1 MGQRI
6 TSTVVNQSEYVAEKL
21 GLAPNDLD
29 IKKINKVFIKY
40 NDSQEFL
47 TRVRYQNPWALDK
60 HPDYYKTHQ
69 SKIDPFFYIQ
79 DNSIFIYPA
88 PDAAI
93 ANWLELYVIHKP
105 KAITTDSTEDE
116 IELPTQ
122 FHKLLSDWLRID
134 IYLSKG
140 LENEANAAQAR
151 YNAWIRN
158 MISIMK
164 ERYNN
169 PSGTS
174 CHNARASFRVCTW
187 KEVPKGCGLQPSS
200 VEVAGLIVLIWCF
213 IWKCT
218 KRSTCFMWQHMKW
231 GWDTLLCITIRNDD
245 WWGITRVVLKV
256 SLFVVFFILW
266 GQWLLIIGVIY
277 LFYARS

>member
-1 MGQRI
+1 MNWLDIYNRALRQTHTDSDDYTPTEANLDLDLRFQELVDEIVSVTKGDYYWDRGL

-169 PSGTS
+169 PIKKTFK
-174 CHNARASFRVCTW
+174 NN
-187 KEVPKGCGLQPSS
+187 
-200 VEVAGLIVLIWCF
+200 LINY
-213 IWKCT
+213 
-218 KRSTCFMWQHMKW
+218 R
-231 GWDTLLCITIRNDD
+231 
-245 WWGITRVVLKV
+245 
-256 SLFVVFFILW
+256 
-266 GQWLLIIGVIY
+266 
-277 LFYARS
+277 